1 MKKLTLMMG
10 VAGLALA
17 SLAAVN
23 DTLISFSTPGPD
35 TYLDGTK
42 VRDGE
47 CYALV
52 WSQDGV
58 FEGVKADGTA
68 VDAND
73 RVVLVAPVAKDGRCP
88 DLVYQVAAATAEAL
102 EGGRYGVYLLDTR
115 RTVAGETVVGL
126 NPETGRLDYVKSY
139 ASATDPIAATDG
151 IASAAAAKAVD
162 GAAVAEYVEVAKPVV
177 AIEVTSAVIRDGDGH
192 VAGGGL
198 LGREGDEPPERLRED
213 RRRAGG
219 WRGGRREDG
228 RGGVLPGQG
237 RHQEVIGRRKDLNMK
252 LRLMMGVCALAAA
265 TALGA
270 DVMGRNVCG
279 LMNVP
284 SDAKVTMI
292 AVPWVTVGG
301 EADAMKVADLVKT
314 DTLSAG
320 DELYYY
326 DGSVYRCWKL
336 QGGAWQPTTVTLKD
350 AKGNDLSVQ
359 TPDASYALPR
369 GKGLFLVRQDATK
382 EIWLYGQHST
392 APISVAVAAGTAGT
406 WPTR

>member
-1 MKKLTLMMG
+1 
-10 VAGLALA
+10 
-17 SLAAVN
+17 
-23 DTLISFSTPGPD
+23 
-35 TYLDGTK
+35 
-42 VRDGE
+42 
-47 CYALV
+47 
-52 WSQDGV
+52 
-58 FEGVKADGTA
+58 
-68 VDAND
+68 
-73 RVVLVAPVAKDGRCP
+73 
-88 DLVYQVAAATAEAL
+88 
-102 EGGRYGVYLLDTR
+102 
-115 RTVAGETVVGL
+115 
-126 NPETGRLDYVKSY
+126 
-139 ASATDPIAATDG
+139 
-151 IASAAAAKAVD
+151 
-162 GAAVAEYVEVAKPVV
+162 
-177 AIEVTSAVIRDGDGH
+177 
-192 VAGGGL
+192 
-198 LGREGDEPPERLRED
+198 
-213 RRRAGG
+213 
-219 WRGGRREDG
+219 
-228 RGGVLPGQG
+228 
-237 RHQEVIGRRKDLNMK
+237 MK

-284 SDAKVTMI
+284 SGAKVTMI

-336 QGGAWQPTTVTLKD
+336 LGGAWQPTTVTLKD

-406 WPTR
+406 PAYTMIANPNAAAYDLNTKGVGGAAGDQILLGDGGTTLYTRTETAWTRKTDVTKTIGGVARTFKKDTTEGVVIPAGTGAWYVSKGGSPTIAW

>member
-1 MKKLTLMMG
+1 
-10 VAGLALA
+10 
-17 SLAAVN
+17 
-23 DTLISFSTPGPD
+23 
-35 TYLDGTK
+35 
-42 VRDGE
+42 
-47 CYALV
+47 
-52 WSQDGV
+52 
-58 FEGVKADGTA
+58 
-68 VDAND
+68 
-73 RVVLVAPVAKDGRCP
+73 
-88 DLVYQVAAATAEAL
+88 
-102 EGGRYGVYLLDTR
+102 
-115 RTVAGETVVGL
+115 
-126 NPETGRLDYVKSY
+126 
-139 ASATDPIAATDG
+139 
-151 IASAAAAKAVD
+151 
-162 GAAVAEYVEVAKPVV
+162 
-177 AIEVTSAVIRDGDGH
+177 
-192 VAGGGL
+192 
-198 LGREGDEPPERLRED
+198 
-213 RRRAGG
+213 
-219 WRGGRREDG
+219 
-228 RGGVLPGQG
+228 
-237 RHQEVIGRRKDLNMK
+237 MK

-284 SDAKVTMI
+284 SGAKVTMI

-301 EADAMKVADLVKT
+301 EADAMKVANLVKT

-369 GKGLFLVRQDATK
+369 GKGLFLVRQDAAK

-406 WPTR
+406 PAYTMIANPNAAAYDLNTKGVGGAAGDQILLGDGGTTLYTRTETAWTRKTDVTKTIGGVARTFKKDTTEGVVIPAGTGAWYVSKGGSPTIAW

>member
-1 MKKLTLMMG
+1 
-10 VAGLALA
+10 
-17 SLAAVN
+17 
-23 DTLISFSTPGPD
+23 
-35 TYLDGTK
+35 
-42 VRDGE
+42 
-47 CYALV
+47 
-52 WSQDGV
+52 
-58 FEGVKADGTA
+58 
-68 VDAND
+68 
-73 RVVLVAPVAKDGRCP
+73 
-88 DLVYQVAAATAEAL
+88 
-102 EGGRYGVYLLDTR
+102 
-115 RTVAGETVVGL
+115 
-126 NPETGRLDYVKSY
+126 
-139 ASATDPIAATDG
+139 
-151 IASAAAAKAVD
+151 
-162 GAAVAEYVEVAKPVV
+162 
-177 AIEVTSAVIRDGDGH
+177 
-192 VAGGGL
+192 
-198 LGREGDEPPERLRED
+198 
-213 RRRAGG
+213 
-219 WRGGRREDG
+219 
-228 RGGVLPGQG
+228 
-237 RHQEVIGRRKDLNMK
+237 MK

-284 SDAKVTMI
+284 SGAKVTMI

-301 EADAMKVADLVKT
+301 SADAMEVANLVKT

-406 WPTR
+406 PAYTMIANPNAEAYDLNTKGVGGAAGDQILLGDGGTTLYTRTETAWTRKTDVTKTIGGVARTFKKDTTEGVVIPAGTGAWYVSKGGSPTIAW

>member
-1 MKKLTLMMG
+1 
-10 VAGLALA
+10 
-17 SLAAVN
+17 
-23 DTLISFSTPGPD
+23 
-35 TYLDGTK
+35 
-42 VRDGE
+42 
-47 CYALV
+47 
-52 WSQDGV
+52 
-58 FEGVKADGTA
+58 
-68 VDAND
+68 
-73 RVVLVAPVAKDGRCP
+73 
-88 DLVYQVAAATAEAL
+88 
-102 EGGRYGVYLLDTR
+102 
-115 RTVAGETVVGL
+115 
-126 NPETGRLDYVKSY
+126 
-139 ASATDPIAATDG
+139 
-151 IASAAAAKAVD
+151 
-162 GAAVAEYVEVAKPVV
+162 
-177 AIEVTSAVIRDGDGH
+177 
-192 VAGGGL
+192 
-198 LGREGDEPPERLRED
+198 
-213 RRRAGG
+213 
-219 WRGGRREDG
+219 
-228 RGGVLPGQG
+228 
-237 RHQEVIGRRKDLNMK
+237 MK

-314 DTLSAG
+314 DTLSPG

-406 WPTR
+406 PAYTMIANPNAAAYDLNTKGVGGAAGDQILLGDGGTTLYTRTETAWTRKTDVTKTIGGVARTFKKDTTEGVVIPAGKGAWYVSKGGSPTIAW